1 MTSER
6 EAALYALVALPRMTP
21 SRMQRVLK
29 VWPDPV
35 AAVEGLAS
43 GAAIKV
49 IGAEKRLNEEARA
62 QIAAAWRLVDV
73 LSAARI
79 IKRNGTRLRCLH
91 DDDWPIEEEDATLP
105 SVLLNEGE
113 RPSSLTAQRV
123 AIVGTRAASPH
134 GVLDAHALA
143 ANLAEAGVTIV
154 SGLALGIDAAAH
166 RGAIE
171 AGGETIGVVATGLDV
186 TYPRSHRSLYA
197 SVRRQ
202 GIVVSEHAHGV
213 GPRPERFPV
222 RNRIIAALADV
233 VVVVEAASRGG
244 ALSTAAAA
252 TSLGR
257 PVFAQPGSTRNPV
270 AAGCNSLI
278 ADGALP
284 LLNAG
289 DVVLALG
296 MTSAARRA
304 PLRELRSREKPGTPI
319 DETGRAVIRSLGG
332 EPANL
337 DEIAMRTGLDS
348 ACISRAVAS
357 LCSLGLAKRDRGL
370 LWPL

>member
-1 MTSER
+1 MTSQR

-21 SRMQRVLK
+21 SRIRRVLQI
-29 VWPDPV
+29 WPDPI
-35 AAVEGLAS
+35 AAVEGLAT

-49 IGAEKRLNEEARA
+49 IGAEKRLNDKTRSE
-62 QIAAAWRLVDV
+62 IAAEWRRVDM
-73 LSAARI
+73 LSAQRV

-91 DDDWPIEEEDATLP
+91 DDDWPIEEEDTILP
-105 SVLLNEGE
+105 AVLLNEGE
-113 RPSSLTAQRV
+113 RPSSLAAQRV

-134 GVLDAHALA
+134 GVADAHKLA
-143 ANLAEAGVTIV
+143 ATLAEAGVTIV

-166 RGAIE
+166 RGALA

-186 TYPRSHRSLYA
+186 TYPRSHQSLYA

-284 LLNAG
+284 LLDAG

-296 MTSAARRA
+296 MTAAARRA
-304 PLRELRSREKPGTPI
+304 PIRDLRVASSPAVPV
-319 DETGRAVIRSLGG
+319 DNAGRQIIRALGG
-332 EPANL
+332 EPATL
-337 DEIAMRTGLDS
+337 DEISLRTDLEAGE
-348 ACISRAVAS
+348 ISRSIAS
-357 LCSLGLAKRDRGL
+357 LCSQGLAKRVRGL
-370 LWPL
+370 IWPL

>member
-1 MTSER
+1 MTTER
-6 EAALYALVALPRMTP
+6 ESALYALVALPRMTP
-21 SRMQRVLK
+21 SRLQRALHI
-29 VWPDPV
+29 WPDPID
-35 AAVEGLAS
+35 AVKGLAS

-49 IGAEKRLNEEARA
+49 IGDERRLNDEGRS
-62 QIAAAWRLVDV
+62 QIVAGWRMVDV
-73 LSAARI
+73 LSAARV

-91 DDDWPIEEEDATLP
+91 DDDWPIEEEDTTLP
-105 SVLLNEGE
+105 AVLLNEGD
-113 RPSSLTAQRV
+113 RPCALAAQRV

-134 GVLDAHALA
+134 GVADAHALA
-143 ANLAEAGVTIV
+143 ATLAEAGITIV

-171 AGGETIGVVATGLDV
+171 AGGQTIGVVATGLDV
-186 TYPRSHRSLYA
+186 TYPRSHHSLYA
-197 SVRRQ
+197 AVRKQ
-202 GIVVSEHAHGV
+202 GLVMSEHPHGV

-252 TSLGR
+252 TALGR

-284 LLNAG
+284 LLDAS
-289 DVVLALG
+289 DVVIALG
-296 MTSAARRA
+296 MTSGSRRA
-304 PLRELRSREKPGTPI
+304 PIRNLAAATKPAIPL
-319 DETGRAVIRSLGG
+319 DKAGRQVMRALGG
-332 EPANL
+332 EPASL
-337 DEIAMRTGLDS
+337 DEIALRSNLD
-348 ACISRAVAS
+348 APDVARAVAS
-357 LCSLGLAKRDRGL
+357 LCAIGLTKRVRGL
-370 LWPL
+370 IWPL